1 MQLAKIL
8 NIAILAL
15 LITLVMQL
23 FIPRPT
29 PTVPAEWAYLSIQE
43 SAVTIPNI
51 PKISFHNVS
60 SGAITLAPCSD
71 ITLSVNS
78 APLSKIEE
86 TYPDFCRPLTIAENS
101 TAIINMNPLHR
112 VFSSLAGTYI
122 MSVQTDFWERSIAFT
137 VEKPGMIRSFLS
149 TLIYEPIYNL
159 FVGILMLLPGHELGW
174 AIVIITIIIRII
186 LLIPQHRMFES
197 QRKLARL
204 NPKIQALRKEYKD
217 NQAELGMKM
226 MELYKK
232 EGVNPV
238 GSCLPLLLQ
247 IPILLGLYW
256 VIMGITDPSNFY
268 HLYSFFSHFDPNSIQ
283 RIFFGQDLLASGGTV
298 GIIMAL
304 LLAVTQWLQSYLSV
318 QNQPK
323 LPEKKED
330 EAAEMPALDPRMMQK
345 MSLYVFP
352 VMIGVTGY
360 IFPLGLGLYWW
371 IGLLFMIVQQWYV
384 NHRAEQK
391 KLTGEIV
398 KR

>member
-122 MSVQTDFWERSIAFT
+122 MSVQTDFWERSIA
-137 VEKPGMIRSFLS
+137 
-149 TLIYEPIYNL
+149 
-159 FVGILMLLPGHELGW
+159 LM
-174 AIVIITIIIRII
+174 
-186 LLIPQHRMFES
+186 S
-197 QRKLARL
+197 K
-204 NPKIQALRKEYKD
+204 NPEWYGR
-217 NQAELGMKM
+217 
-226 MELYKK
+226 
-232 EGVNPV
+232 
-238 GSCLPLLLQ
+238 
-247 IPILLGLYW
+247 
-256 VIMGITDPSNFY
+256 
-268 HLYSFFSHFDPNSIQ
+268 FFRP
-283 RIFFGQDLLASGGTV
+283 
-298 GIIMAL
+298 
-304 LLAVTQWLQSYLSV
+304 
-318 QNQPK
+318 
-323 LPEKKED
+323 
-330 EAAEMPALDPRMMQK
+330 
-345 MSLYVFP
+345 
-352 VMIGVTGY
+352 
-360 IFPLGLGLYWW
+360 
-371 IGLLFMIVQQWYV
+371 
-384 NHRAEQK
+384 
-391 KLTGEIV
+391 
-398 KR
+398 

>member
-1 MQLAKIL
+1 
-8 NIAILAL
+8 
-15 LITLVMQL
+15 
-23 FIPRPT
+23 
-29 PTVPAEWAYLSIQE
+29 
-43 SAVTIPNI
+43 
-51 PKISFHNVS
+51 
-60 SGAITLAPCSD
+60 
-71 ITLSVNS
+71 
-78 APLSKIEE
+78 
-86 TYPDFCRPLTIAENS
+86 
-101 TAIINMNPLHR
+101 
-112 VFSSLAGTYI
+112 
-122 MSVQTDFWERSIAFT
+122 
-137 VEKPGMIRSFLS
+137 
-149 TLIYEPIYNL
+149 
-159 FVGILMLLPGHELGW
+159 MLLPGHELGW

-283 RIFFGQDLLASGGTV
+283 RIFFGQDLLASGGTA